1 MVMKFFLIIYLVSAF
16 QKRKREDVVAGS
28 DFLVAVTVLLFSL
41 FLSRFFYMMFD
52 FYYTKFDMNLYYL
65 KPNVYFWQI
74 GQCIASLGQGYL
86 IYVVDKKILQN
97 KFKGILAYIMI
108 AGGIFQVAYPIN
120 SMDDF
125 NFVSAMSIFSSLG
138 FVILPF
144 VFINIA
150 RKSSGELKRT
160 AIVFVLGVI
169 IYALGAIVVNA
180 GLLNVINEST
190 GKEYDVLMYY
200 IQALSKITGMLLL
213 AIASTKF
220 KI

>member
-1 MVMKFFLIIYLVSAF
+1 
-16 QKRKREDVVAGS
+16 
-28 DFLVAVTVLLFSL
+28 
-41 FLSRFFYMMFD
+41 
-52 FYYTKFDMNLYYL
+52 
-65 KPNVYFWQI
+65 
-74 GQCIASLGQGYL
+74 
-86 IYVVDKKILQN
+86 
-97 KFKGILAYIMI
+97 
-108 AGGIFQVAYPIN
+108 
-120 SMDDF
+120 
-125 NFVSAMSIFSSLG
+125 MSIFSSLG